1 MMKPLKRLFRRRGPE
16 PPKDLLRLAVAVHA
30 KMYYSVLGMTNP
42 AEIREKILALA
53 KQALENPQD
62 AETKTF
68 MAPRGDGEP
77 REEVVVSPI
86 RVFQDFFRMMGVDR
100 HDVHAKEALFPR
112 IERLITESL
121 DSMGSH

>member
-1 MMKPLKRLFRRRGPE
+1 MMEPLKRLYRRREPE
-16 PPKDLLRLAVAVHA
+16 PPKDPLRLAVAVHF
-30 KMYYSVLGMTNP
+30 KMFYSVLGITNP

-68 MAPRGDGEP
+68 MVPRGDGES
-77 REEVVVSPI
+77 REEVLVSPI
-86 RVFQDFFRMMGVDR
+86 RVFQDFFRMMDVDR
-100 HDVHAKEALFPR
+100 HDLHAKETLFAR

-121 DSMGSH
+121 DKMGSR